1 MTGVQTCALPISFC
15 KNYYAATRIPIDLL
29 KGNTPVY
36 TTIGSMLSMP
46 SYRTHEIDTSGLNLP
61 CLNNYNPDIEYGMI
75 EVKGTDLLIILG
87 PNFGIHPTNELI
99 NEYMRELFIPPQE
112 RESIAEFLNTIPQIS
127 TVQFVRH
134 LILIHQCINQETV
147 DLSHFFGE
155 GFSEETEKSTGEILR
170 PEYEKEDE
178 KHSTYVYELDLY
190 ERVRKGNVE
199 DLKRHLNQVPLN
211 LNANTLATTSLRQ
224 AKNLFIKTI
233 TNVVM
238 IGAIPGGVSVDL
250 AYALLDSYV
259 QEAEKLSSVR
269 EIEMLCYNM
278 LLEFQIMQEYL
289 IAFAVGGTI
298 CALSQL
304 LMDKTKLMP
313 GRIMVILVVTG
324 VVLGAFGIYEPFKEW
339 AGAGA
344 SVPLLGFGNTLWK
357 GVKKAVDEEG
367 LLGIFK
373 GGLTA
378 SSAGIC
384 AAMVFGYLASLVS
397 HPKLKK

>member
-1 MTGVQTCALPISFC
+1 MNMDYIAFC

-378 SSAGIC
+378 SSAGMQLQDTLC
-384 AAMVFGYLASLVS
+384 RGLLSFFECLMGCTS
-397 HPKLKK
+397 